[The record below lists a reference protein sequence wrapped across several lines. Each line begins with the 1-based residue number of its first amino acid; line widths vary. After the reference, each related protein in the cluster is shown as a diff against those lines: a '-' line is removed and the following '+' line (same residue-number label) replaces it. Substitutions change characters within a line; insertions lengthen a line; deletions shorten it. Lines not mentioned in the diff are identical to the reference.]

1 MPGLSGFF
9 ERKNMSFNP
18 DNPRRKALIAMSG
31 GVDSSVAAYLA
42 IESGLDCIGVT
53 MKLFDNEDAG
63 ISREKS
69 CCSLEDTEYAR
80 GVAYRLG
87 MPYYVFN
94 FTADFKEQVMRRFVE
109 AYERG
114 ATPNP
119 CIDCNRYL
127 KFDRLYRRAK
137 ELGCEYVVTGHYAR
151 IEEENGR
158 FLLKKAVDPTKD
170 QSYVL
175 YSMTQDELRHTLF
188 PLGGMTKMHTRELAR
203 KLGFYN
209 ADKPDSQDICFVPD
223 GDYASF
229 IRSFTGRDYPRGE
242 FVDKSGNVLG
252 EHRGLIGYT
261 VGQRKGLGIALG
273 EPRYVTALMPKENR
287 VVLGSN
293 EDLMSRELD
302 ANNFNF
308 IAFDTPPAEF
318 RASARVRYRQAE
330 QPATVRVTGEDT
342 VHITF
347 DEPQRAITKGQAVV
361 VYDGDVVIGGGEIC

>member
-1 MPGLSGFF
+1 
-9 ERKNMSFNP
+9 MSFNP

-53 MKLFDNEDAG
+53 MKLFNNEDAG

-151 IEEENGR
+151 IEEGNGR

-188 PLGGMTKMHTRELAR
+188 PLGGMTKH
-203 KLGFYN
+203 
-209 ADKPDSQDICFVPD
+209 
-223 GDYASF
+223 
-229 IRSFTGRDYPRGE
+229 IR
-242 FVDKSGNVLG
+242 
-252 EHRGLIGYT
+252 
-261 VGQRKGLGIALG
+261 
-273 EPRYVTALMPKENR
+273 
-287 VVLGSN
+287 
-293 EDLMSRELD
+293 
-302 ANNFNF
+302 ANL
-308 IAFDTPPAEF
+308 
-318 RASARVRYRQAE
+318 RASSASITPTSRTARISASCR
-330 QPATVRVTGEDT
+330 T
-342 VHITF
+342 
-347 DEPQRAITKGQAVV
+347 AITPHLSARLRAGIIRAASSLTKAAMCSANT
-361 VYDGDVVIGGGEIC
+361 GDL

>member
-1 MPGLSGFF
+1 
-9 ERKNMSFNP
+9 MSFNP

-63 ISREKS
+63 VSREKS

-188 PLGGMTKMHTRELAR
+188 PLGGMTKTHTRELAR

-252 EHRGLIGYT
+252 EHRGLIGYCRSAQGT
-261 VGQRKGLGIALG
+261 RNSSG
-273 EPRYVTALMPKENR
+273 
-287 VVLGSN
+287 
-293 EDLMSRELD
+293 
-302 ANNFNF
+302 
-308 IAFDTPPAEF
+308 
-318 RASARVRYRQAE
+318 RA
-330 QPATVRVTGEDT
+330 
-342 VHITF
+342 
-347 DEPQRAITKGQAVV
+347 
-361 VYDGDVVIGGGEIC
+361 EICDRTDAKRKPRRARQQ